1 MGSLVQD
8 VRFALRS
15 LRRQPGFVAV
25 ALGTLAL
32 GIGTTTAMFTV
43 VYGVL
48 LKPLPFED
56 PSSLAIVEIEG
67 AQGGLFPLPDADFLA
82 LRAHRPAFESVA
94 VFTRGS
100 FSLTG
105 SGTPDVASAAWVS
118 GDFFNT
124 LGVRPH
130 LGRLFAASDDA
141 PGAMDVVVVSHAF
154 WTRRFNRQPDVIG
167 QTIRLDDVPCTIVGV
182 APPGFTFPRRE
193 IDLWRNR
200 IIGTPPRRGPF
211 YLSEIVRLRDAS
223 NFGPARANLEAV
235 TNSIKQQY
243 GPGEWHFRIVPLTEA
258 LVGDART
265 PLYILL
271 SAVGFLLLI
280 ALVNVANLMVARSS
294 SRQREVA
301 LRAAL
306 GAGRGRLAQQLIT
319 ESVLIAIVGGAV
331 GIATAAGLVRILMSF
346 GQAIVPR
353 ITEIE
358 MDPRVLLFAVGI
370 SVLAGLLFGTA
381 PALRSS
387 SGDLVE
393 PLRDGQRS
401 SAGTS
406 RRRLQ
411 STLVVLEIAL
421 AMVLT
426 AGAGLLVQSLVRL
439 QQVDVGFNPDR
450 LVTFSL
456 SLPKAR
462 YPDAAASRTFYQRL
476 LERLPAIPGV
486 ENAAIA
492 VSLPPDQVTV
502 TDNFTAEG
510 QQYAPGQSAPVGMM
524 VIASESLFPTLRIPL
539 LRGRLFDQRDGAT
552 AEPVVIVSRT
562 LADRYYPNGDAVGRR
577 LRTGG
582 PERPK
587 NTWMRVIGIV
597 DDVKYFGLA
606 EAAPPAFYLPLEQHP
621 WTDQYVVVRA
631 AIRPESIVPLINQ
644 AVWSIDRDLP
654 LARIRTMDEIMEN
667 AAAGPRFRTFVLTFF
682 GVLGLI
688 LALVGVYGVMSYAV
702 AQRTHELGVRAA
714 LGARPA
720 DLMTL
725 VLKDSGWLA
734 AAGVAIGSA
743 AALAVTGAMEKL
755 LFGVAPRD
763 PLTLIS
769 VAGLLA
775 ACALAASWIPARR
788 ASRADP
794 LTTMRNV

>member
-1 MGSLVQD
+1 MGALFQD
-8 VRFALRS
+8 VRFAIRS
-15 LRRQPGFVAV
+15 LRRQPGFVVV
-25 ALGTLAL
+25 ALATLAL
-32 GIGTTTAMFTV
+32 GIGTATAMFTIV
-43 VYGVL
+43 NGVL
-48 LKPLPFED
+48 LKPLPFQD
-56 PSSLAIVEIEG
+56 PDSLAIVQIEG
-67 AQGGLFPLPDADFLA
+67 TKGGLFPLPDADFLA
-82 LRAHRPAFESVA
+82 LRANRPAFQHVA
-94 VFTRGS
+94 VFAGTS
-100 FSLTG
+100 FNMTG
-105 SGTPDVASAAWVS
+105 SGTPEIASAAWAS
-118 GDFFNT
+118 GDFFAT
-124 LGVRPH
+124 LGVRPL
-130 LGRLFAASDDA
+130 LGRLLVTSDDA
-141 PGAMDVVVVSHAF
+141 PGAVDVVVLSHAF
-154 WTRRFNRQPDVIG
+154 WIRRFNGARQVVG

-200 IIGTPPRRGPF
+200 IIRTPPRRGPF

-223 NFGPARANLEAV
+223 SFGPARANLEAV

-243 GPGEWHFRIVPLTEA
+243 GPGEWHFRIGPLTDA
-258 LVGDART
+258 LLSDART
-265 PLYILL
+265 PLYILF
-271 SAVGFLLLI
+271 SAVGVLLLI
-280 ALVNVANLMVARSS
+280 ALANVANLMIARAA

-306 GAGRGRLAQQLIT
+306 GAGRGRLARQLIT
-319 ESVLIAIVGGAV
+319 ESVLIAMVGGALGV
-331 GIATAAGLVRILMSF
+331 AAAGGLVRVLMSL
-346 GQAIVPR
+346 GHEIVPR
-353 ITEIE
+353 VTEIHI
-358 MDPRVLLFAVGI
+358 DARVMLFAVGI

-387 SGDLVE
+387 SRDLVE

-406 RRRLQ
+406 RRRFQ
-411 STLVVLEIAL
+411 STLVVIEIAL
-421 AMVLT
+421 ALVLS

-439 QQVDVGFNPDR
+439 QHVDVGFSPDR

-456 SLPKAR
+456 SLPQTR

-476 LERLPAIPGV
+476 LERLVAVPGV

-510 QQYAPGQSAPVGMM
+510 QHYLPGQSAPVGML
-524 VIASESLFPTLRIPL
+524 VIASESLFSTLRIPL
-539 LRGRLFDQRDGAT
+539 LRGRLFDERDGPT
-552 AEPVVIVSRT
+552 AEPAVIVSRT
-562 LADRYYPNGDAVGRR
+562 LADRYYPNGDAIGRR

-587 NTWMRVIGIV
+587 NQWMRVIGIV

-621 WTDQYVVVRA
+621 WSNQFVVVRA
-631 AIRPESIVPLINQ
+631 AIRPESVIPLINQ

-667 AAAGPRFRTFVLTFF
+667 SAAGPRFRTFVLTCF
-682 GVLGLI
+682 GVLGLL

-720 DLMTL
+720 DLMRL

-734 AAGVAIGSA
+734 AAGVAIGMA
-743 AALAVTGAMEKL
+743 AALAVTSAMEKL
-755 LFGVAPRD
+755 LFGVTPRD
-763 PLTLIS
+763 PLTLIC
-769 VAGLLA
+769 VAVLLA
-775 ACALAASWIPARR
+775 SAALGASWIPARR